1 LIKDQELQ
9 QAETEAALNK
19 VKIKQQCFTYL
30 IILVVA
36 TLLLGLLLIYL
47 NQLRTQK
54 ELADQKS
61 IVKSQKI
68 IQLEK
73 EK

>member
-19 VKIKQQCFTYL
+19 VKIKQQRFTYL

-68 IQLEK
+68 TQLEK

>member
-1 LIKDQELQ
+1 LIKDQELE

-19 VKIKQQCFTYL
+19 VKIKQQRFTYL

-68 IQLEK
+68 TQLEK